1 MNAVDH
7 LKKLIDIMQR
17 CSPVWCDING
27 KLEVDDEEWD
37 LALGEAEDWI
47 EDNTP

>member
-17 CSPVWCDING
+17 CSPVWCDLNG
-27 KLEVDDEEWD
+27 LPSTDDEEWD
-37 LALGEAEDWI
+37 IALGNAEDWI
-47 EDNTP
+47 EDNA